1 MGDLLISGREAAAAC
16 LHIFADTGVLP
27 CAEAQAGAARHT
39 QTAVFTLRLPAALIV
54 TAGNNSVVLHS
65 IHTLIQTAQ
74 IFAGESLLDRL
85 AEWLFVP

>member
-1 MGDLLISGREAAAAC
+1 MGGREAAAGC
-16 LHIFADTGVLP
+16 LHIFADTRAPAPRRG
-27 CAEAQAGAARHT
+27 GRGITRHT

-54 TAGNNSVVLHS
+54 TAGDNSVVLHS
-65 IHTLIQTAQ
+65 IHTLIQTVQ